1 MLVIRRN
8 GCPHLLHFTITITI
22 TTIAIL
28 PQQAQSSALD
38 TWYIQLTH
46 DDLAILQSQT
56 TPSDPTRTSNYF
68 TYTISERRTLQLRA
82 HNTRACNQSY
92 HRLAHIS
99 YFLLDSKCPTST
111 AQFLH
116 YPSSHHLSTISTTST
131 QHQPSSTPNPN
142 PQTCLPT
149 RPQVQ
154 TASSQKPQTP
164 PQS

>member
-1 MLVIRRN
+1 M
-8 GCPHLLHFTITITI
+8 
-22 TTIAIL
+22 
-28 PQQAQSSALD
+28 SALVALRHHHHHHNYSD
-38 TWYIQLTH
+38 TTTASTVICSRYLVHSIDSY

-99 YFLLDSKCPTST
+99 YFLLNSKCPTST